1 MTACGVCHAQAAPL
15 AAHGA
20 AASNGALGGGGAEA
34 QRATAGPR
42 PSGREVRN
50 LAEMGALTTTRE
62 ESAGITVLGRMAIA
76 LPLEGAPVWGLGPVG
91 MWFIQLFSHVL
102 S

>member
-1 MTACGVCHAQAAPL
+1 M
-15 AAHGA
+15 
-20 AASNGALGGGGAEA
+20 
-34 QRATAGPR
+34 AGPR
-42 PSGREVRN
+42 RWPEVRN